1 MEIDIGEK
9 LMELHNNDNAVW
21 PDPISIGLNTKPPK
35 FPTEAL
41 PSLGKEV
48 VEAISEVNQV
58 DPGLTAGI
66 YLAVLSTCLSKKVEV
81 FLKTHREPVN
91 LFICCILDPGE
102 RKTTTMGIMTSPLYE
117 YQERES
123 ERMKDIIF
131 QALVRRDINKSRI
144 LKMQREAAN
153 ANETG
158 RRTLQYEILTLT
170 KEMENVPKIPVFICD
185 DITSEALSSIMS
197 DNNERGSIIS
207 SEGGI
212 FEIMNGRYDDRG
224 SGNFDI
230 YLKGHAGDPFSS
242 HRIGREAKSMLSPAL
257 TVCLA
262 VQSEIIKEIGKN
274 RQFRGKGL
282 LARFLF
288 NLCNPRA
295 GYRQRQD
302 TPVPDRLLDIY
313 RKHINA
319 LLDIPIELQTL
330 LLDSEAQSIWN
341 DFYNDIET
349 DMRHGNALEHIKDWG
364 SKLPGAAARI
374 AGLLHFSKHGKDAGS
389 KTISIKT
396 VNSANAIAAYY
407 REHALATFGLMETD
421 PKIEAAQKILD
432 YLSTHRPET
441 FKGRDVLR
449 HKNIKSMESVNP
461 GLEIL
466 LEHGY
471 IKKSSDIKTQGVGRP
486 EAITFEVNPKFL
498 NTLGK
503 H

>member
-1 MEIDIGEK
+1 MALSNKEIGEK
-9 LMELHNNDNAVW
+9 LYEMTEWA
-21 PDPISIGLNTKPPK
+21 DPIPISLNTKPPE
-35 FPTEAL
+35 FPTVAL
-41 PSLGKEV
+41 PDLGKEIV
-48 VEAISEVNQV
+48 SAISEINQV

-117 YQERES
+117 YQKRES
-123 ERMKDIIF
+123 DTMKDKIIE
-131 QALVRRDINKSRI
+131 ALVQRDMNKARISKLQKEAASVSEAERRA
-144 LKMQREAAN
+144 LQRE
-153 ANETG
+153 
-158 RRTLQYEILTLT
+158 ILELT
-170 KEMENVPKIPVFICD
+170 KETEQIPKEPVFICD

-212 FEIMNGRYDDRG
+212 FEIMNGRYDDKG

-262 VQSEIIKEIGKN
+262 VQSEIVKEIGKN

-288 NLCNPRA
+288 NLCNPHA
-295 GYRQRQD
+295 GYRKRQD

-313 RKHINA
+313 KKHINA

-330 LLDSEAQSIWN
+330 LLSSEAQSIWD
-341 DFYNDIET
+341 DFYNSIEN
-349 DMRHGNALEHIKDWG
+349 DMRPGNALEHIKDWG
-364 SKLPGAAARI
+364 SKLPGATARI
-374 AGLLHFSKHGKDAGS
+374 AGLLHFSEHGKDAGS
-389 KTISIKT
+389 KTVSAKT
-396 VNSANAIAAYY
+396 VNAACAIAAYY

-421 PKIEAAQKILD
+421 SKIESAQKILD
-432 YLSTHRPET
+432 YLSNHRPET

-461 GLEIL
+461 GLEVL
-466 LEHGY
+466 LEHAY
-471 IKKSSDIKTQGVGRP
+471 IRKFDMKTQGVGRP

-498 NTLGK
+498 NTLGR